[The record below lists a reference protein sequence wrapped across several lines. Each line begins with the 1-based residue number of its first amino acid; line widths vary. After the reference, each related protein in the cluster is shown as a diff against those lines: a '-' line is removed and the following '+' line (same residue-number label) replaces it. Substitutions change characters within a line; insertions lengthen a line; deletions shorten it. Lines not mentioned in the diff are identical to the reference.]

1 MTDEH
6 CEAAAMR
13 ITSYQQRMTNLYNR
27 HVKSR
32 AFRVG
37 DLVLRRVFKNTVDLA
52 ARKFQ
57 PNWEG
62 PYMIVKVEAAE
73 SYTLDKLDGTLV
85 PRMWNA
91 MQLKMYYQ

>member
-6 CEAAAMR
+6 REAAAMR
-13 ITSYQQRMTNLYNR
+13 IASYQQRMPNLYNR
-27 HVKSR
+27 HVKPR

-37 DLVLRRVFKNTVDLA
+37 DLVLRMVFKNTVDLA

-62 PYMIVKVEAAE
+62 PYMIVKVEAVE
-73 SYTLDKLDGTLV
+73 SYTLDNLDGNLV